1 MRIWTRPKAKR
12 PSHAHLRKRFTLLR
26 SPVHSGWDDQYECFI
41 VDEDKVVDALEEM
54 KIDQEG
60 GMIVDFHSCDFFP
73 ERFFDCVIVLQTD
86 NSVLWERLE
95 KRGYNEKKLTDN
107 VQCEIMHVIVE
118 EARYVKRKREGRG
131 VVGVAGW
138 LAGGGGFAARRSPLA
153 ARRLPP
159 TRERLIETHIH
170 TLTAGVVDIT
180 TTEKATERRSC
191 TRSPATTLNK
201 WSRTSTGSWSG
212 FLISSLAAAHDPS
225 ISISHTYGISNVI
238 HVYSLI
244 SCRSSSSR
252 ASRPCPRPRPRPRP
266 RQPGTSS

>member
-1 MRIWTRPKAKR
+1 M
-12 PSHAHLRKRFTLLR
+12 
-26 SPVHSGWDDQYECFI
+26 
-41 VDEDKVVDALEEM
+41 VDALEEM

-138 LAGGGGFAARRSPLA
+138 LAGWMAGGGGWGLPLAARRSPVA
-153 ARRLPP
+153 ARR
-159 TRERLIETHIH
+159 RH
-170 TLTAGVVDIT
+170 A
-180 TTEKATERRSC
+180 
-191 TRSPATTLNK
+191 
-201 WSRTSTGSWSG
+201 SG
-212 FLISSLAAAHDPS
+212 
-225 ISISHTYGISNVI
+225 
-238 HVYSLI
+238 
-244 SCRSSSSR
+244 
-252 ASRPCPRPRPRPRP
+252 
-266 RQPGTSS
+266 

>member
-1 MRIWTRPKAKR
+1 M
-12 PSHAHLRKRFTLLR
+12 
-26 SPVHSGWDDQYECFI
+26 
-41 VDEDKVVDALEEM
+41 
-54 KIDQEG
+54 
-60 GMIVDFHSCDFFP
+60 
-73 ERFFDCVIVLQTD
+73 
-86 NSVLWERLE
+86 LWERLE

-252 ASRPCPRPRPRPRP
+252 ASRPCPRPRPRPR
-266 RQPGTSS
+266 QPGTSS

>member
-1 MRIWTRPKAKR
+1 M
-12 PSHAHLRKRFTLLR
+12 
-26 SPVHSGWDDQYECFI
+26 
-41 VDEDKVVDALEEM
+41 VDALEEM

-138 LAGGGGFAARRSPLA
+138 LAGGGGVCRSPLAARRSPLA
-153 ARRLPP
+153 ADTRAADRNAHTHTHCRRRGYHHN
-159 TRERLIETHIH
+159 RESYRKEIVHAIPSNDVEQMEQNVDRLVE
-170 TLTAGVVDIT
+170 
-180 TTEKATERRSC
+180 
-191 TRSPATTLNK
+191 
-201 WSRTSTGSWSG
+201 W
-212 FLISSLAAAHDPS
+212 
-225 ISISHTYGISNVI
+225 ISNFK
-238 HVYSLI
+238 
-244 SCRSSSSR
+244 
-252 ASRPCPRPRPRPRP
+252 
-266 RQPGTSS
+266 PGGSP